1 MKWINT
7 LLAAS
12 RDFKRDPCPGPKL
25 AQNMRDAG
33 FQDVQEMR
41 YKLPIGP
48 WPKDK
53 FLKTVGSW
61 NLIQIEEGL
70 EAFTLRLFTQVLGWQ
85 QEEVQVLLANV
96 RKDLRDPKI
105 HAQFDL

>member
-33 FQDVQEMR
+33 FQDVQEIR

-53 FLKTVGSW
+53 FL
-61 NLIQIEEGL
+61 IEEGL

>member
-25 AQNMRDAG
+25 AQNLRDAG
-33 FQDVQEMR
+33 FQDVQEIR

-53 FLKTVGSW
+53 FLVRFTPSITNDPSTVVSR
-61 NLIQIEEGL
+61 LIRG
-70 EAFTLRLFTQVLGWQ
+70 
-85 QEEVQVLLANV
+85 
-96 RKDLRDPKI
+96 
-105 HAQFDL
+105 